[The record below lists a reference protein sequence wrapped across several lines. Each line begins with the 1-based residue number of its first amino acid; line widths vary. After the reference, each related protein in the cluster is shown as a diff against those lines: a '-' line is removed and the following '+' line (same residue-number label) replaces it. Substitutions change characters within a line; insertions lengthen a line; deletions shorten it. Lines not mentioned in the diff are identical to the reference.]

1 MTHPNPRPRLFLL
14 DAMALIFRAYFAF
27 AQNPRYNSKG
37 LNTSAAFGFAL
48 ALLDLLQKERPH
60 HIGVAFDTAEP

>member
-1 MTHPNPRPRLFLL
+1 MKKLFLI

-27 AQNPRYNSKG
+27 AQNPRNNSTG
-37 LNTSAAFGFAL
+37 HNTRADFGFAL

-60 HIGVAFDTAEP
+60 DRRAGGAELRRAQGG